1 MACFLVTGGA
11 GFLGSHLVDA
21 LLRQRHVVRV
31 LDDLSSGHRENLPR
45 QIEFLHGGI
54 TDPTAVEEAFD
65 GIDACFHLA
74 AIASV
79 VRSSREWLHT
89 HEVNLTG
96 TLNILNQARR
106 LRHRREIPVVY
117 ASSAAIYGDCPIVP
131 IGEDTPAGPLS
142 AYGAD
147 KSACELHAR
156 VAGAVHEIPTVGL
169 RFFNLYGPRQDAQSP
184 YSGVIALF
192 ADRLRFGEPVE
203 IFGDG
208 EQVRDFTYV
217 GDAVGAL
224 NRALPAASTSA
235 PVFNICTGKGTSV
248 RALAETMAEL
258 YQTDISAYYSPAR
271 SGEARISV
279 GDPRRAAER
288 LGFKAET
295 TLADGLAITL
305 ELPRT
310 RFELK
315 PRVVA

>member
-11 GFLGSHLVDA
+11 GFIGSHLVDA
-21 LLRQRHVVRV
+21 LLRQGHLVRV
-31 LDDLSSGHRENLPR
+31 LDDLSTGHRQNLPR
-45 QIEFLHGGI
+45 QVEFLRGDI
-54 TDPTAVEEAFD
+54 TDPTAVEEAFE

-79 VRSSREWLHT
+79 VRSNSEWVRT

-96 TLNILNQARR
+96 TLNIFNQARR
-106 LRHRREIPVVY
+106 LRHRREIPIVY
-117 ASSAAIYGDCPIVP
+117 ASSAAVYGDSRTVP
-131 IGEDTPAGPLS
+131 IGEDTPVAPLS

-156 VAGAVHEIPTVGL
+156 VAGAVHRIPTVGL

-192 ADRLRFGEPVE
+192 ADRLRLGELVE

-224 NRALPAASTSA
+224 DRALSIASTNA
-235 PVFNICTGKGTSV
+235 PVFNVCTGKGTSV
-248 RALAETMAEL
+248 RVLADTMAEL
-258 YQTDISAYYSPAR
+258 YQTEIAAYYSPPR
-271 SGEARISV
+271 SAEVRISV

-288 LGFKAET
+288 LGFRTET
-295 TLADGLAITL
+295 TLIDGLAITL
-305 ELPRT
+305 DLPRA
-310 RFELK
+310 RVELK
-315 PRVVA
+315 PRAVA

>member
-1 MACFLVTGGA
+1 
-11 GFLGSHLVDA
+11 
-21 LLRQRHVVRV
+21 
-31 LDDLSSGHRENLPR
+31 LSSGHRENLPR

-54 TDPTAVEEAFD
+54 TDATAVEEAFD

-79 VRSSREWLHT
+79 VRSNREWLHT

-106 LRHRREIPVVY
+106 LRHRREIPIVY
-117 ASSAAIYGDCPIVP
+117 ASSAAIYGDCPAVP

-192 ADRLRFGEPVE
+192 ADRLRFGEPIE

-224 NRALPAASTSA
+224 DRALPAASTSA

-258 YQTDISAYYSPAR
+258 YQTDIGACYRPAR

-295 TLADGLAITL
+295 TLPDGLAITL